1 MIENAATSSPAPACD
16 SAGDVFSAQSAH
28 TNHNSQI
35 TRRLAHEYIE
45 KLAALSV
52 ETADQGT
59 AAIILREHIRRL
71 ENTVAALEAS
81 TSAYQ
86 AFIGATQDRQPS
98 RSSPSSVG
106 AGG

>member
-16 SAGDVFSAQSAH
+16 SAGDVFAAQSAH

-81 TSAYQ
+81 ARAYQ
-86 AFIGATQDRQPS
+86 ATQDRQPS
-98 RSSPSSVG
+98 RSSSSTPL
-106 AGG
+106 AGTGG